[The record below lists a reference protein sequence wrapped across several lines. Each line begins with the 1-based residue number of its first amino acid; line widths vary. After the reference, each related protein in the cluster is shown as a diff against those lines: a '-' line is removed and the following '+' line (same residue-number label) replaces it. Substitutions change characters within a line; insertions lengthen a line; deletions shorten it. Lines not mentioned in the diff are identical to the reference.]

1 MEQKDLNHYAR
12 ELGLKKVAEDAAFK
26 TLEVSKAAA
35 DDARDAR
42 IRAEEELDMA
52 TARVKQGQPADLDA
66 DITTAG
72 GTEAE
77 IEAILNDDEPF
88 PGISAEAE
96 TETIEPEAEE
106 KPRFSWLTDA

>member
-52 TARVKQGQPADLDA
+52 TARVKDGLPADLDVNPTDDA
-66 DITTAG
+66 
-72 GTEAE
+72 AE

-88 PGISAEAE
+88 EGIAAEAE
-96 TETIEPEAEE
+96 AQHSNP
-106 KPRFSWLTDA
+106 FLSNFTDA